1 MPFLSRSLST
11 GSVDIVQPYLSCLL
25 LCLCAVGILLTSL
38 KNLRTN
44 ELYPDADYIGCY
56 VANGGTAGSP
66 ELIGD
71 YNGAR
76 TQLDP
81 NGQRDCFYWCIFDA
95 PDAPYNFIA
104 LENGIN
110 CLCANQTN
118 PNVNAI
124 KRDDSECN
132 VVALGTTDEAGGGDN
147 RITLFRVEGYEDPSE
162 EPGDSP
168 DTTTSTTD
176 TTTSTTDTTTSTI
189 ATTTSTT
196 ATTTST
202 SATTTSRNVDDNDV
216 NINLNHRNRD
226 GNVDDHDLN
235 INLSHRHRNRNVVN
249 SHNDVKQHRYK
260 QYRHVQHRYIHI
272 YRHLTLH
279 HKHVHHKHL
288 QHRFIH
294 IHQYLALHH
303 RHIQHQYIY
312 IYIYIYLLHRHLALH
327 HIHLDNPNNNHRPHN
342 HHFHNVDADIDNIGS
357 ATICTSLFNLF
368 SAQML

>member
-25 LCLCAVGILLTSL
+25 LCLCAMGILLTSL

-76 TQLDP
+76 TQPDP

-196 ATTTST
+196 ATTTNWNRT
-202 SATTTSRNVDDNDV
+202 RNVNDNDV

-235 INLSHRHRNRNVVN
+235 LNLSHRHRNRNVVN
-249 SHNDVKQHRYK
+249 SHNDVKVDHFHFNHSNGSRSILF
-260 QYRHVQHRYIHI
+260 QYRHI
-272 YRHLTLH
+272 
-279 HKHVHHKHL
+279 
-288 QHRFIH
+288 
-294 IHQYLALHH
+294 
-303 RHIQHQYIY
+303 
-312 IYIYIYLLHRHLALH
+312 
-327 HIHLDNPNNNHRPHN
+327 
-342 HHFHNVDADIDNIGS
+342 
-357 ATICTSLFNLF
+357 
-368 SAQML
+368 

>member
-1 MPFLSRSLST
+1 MQQFLSILSF
-11 GSVDIVQPYLSCLL
+11 
-25 LCLCAVGILLTSL
+25 
-38 KNLRTN
+38 
-44 ELYPDADYIGCY
+44 LYYIGCY

-189 ATTTSTT
+189 ATNFCYDDIKVNDFNLYHSNWNRN
-196 ATTTST
+196 
-202 SATTTSRNVDDNDV
+202 RNVEDNDV

-235 INLSHRHRNRNVVN
+235 LNLSHRHRNRNVVN
-249 SHNDVKQHRYK
+249 SHNDVKVDHFHFNHSNGKQGASSS
-260 QYRHVQHRYIHI
+260 QYRYIPHLTGI
-272 YRHLTLH
+272 LTLH
-279 HKHVHHKHL
+279 HRHVHH
-288 QHRFIH
+288 QAPPNTGSIH

-312 IYIYIYLLHRHLALH
+312 IYIYLLHRHLALH
-327 HIHLDNPNNNHRPHN
+327 HIHLDDPNNNHRPHN

-368 SAQML
+368 CAQML

>member
-260 QYRHVQHRYIHI
+260 QYRHVQHSTSRSTTGTSSTTQPSVLLRFGPDIFLKEEEEGGGIMTERTDGSRKEDWRYDAMEHEILVGTG
-272 YRHLTLH
+272 Y
-279 HKHVHHKHL
+279 
-288 QHRFIH
+288 
-294 IHQYLALHH
+294 AG
-303 RHIQHQYIY
+303 IQE
-312 IYIYIYLLHRHLALH
+312 R
-327 HIHLDNPNNNHRPHN
+327 
-342 HHFHNVDADIDNIGS
+342 VGS
-357 ATICTSLFNLF
+357 
-368 SAQML
+368 QEDW